1 MSRLMADRM
10 ARPLGAACLL
20 GLYLL
25 SGCRPAGE
33 PKEDIALEWTVA
45 PSPPVIGTATV
56 SLELKET
63 TGQPVEGAEVRLEG
77 NMTHPGMTPVF
88 ATAREVGPGRYQAP
102 LELSMG
108 GDWIVLVDARLRDG
122 RTLQRELPLPGVRS
136 P

>member
-1 MSRLMADRM
+1 MDRLIVRSI
-10 ARPLGAACLL
+10 GAACLL
-20 GLYLL
+20 SLCLL

-33 PKEDIALEWTVA
+33 PQEEIGLEWAVT
-45 PSPPVIGTATV
+45 PSPPVTGTATV
-56 SLELKET
+56 SLELAEK
-63 TGQPVEGAEVRLEG
+63 TGEPIEGAEVRLEG

-88 ATAREVGPGRYQAP
+88 ATAREVEPGRYEAP
-102 LELSMG
+102 LELTMG